1 MVYVILA
8 LILVAVAALLMRIEN
23 KKLKQNYL
31 TEQLVTEREESTAVN
46 LALLN
51 RSGWQDF
58 VSQSRIALQSQFGQR
73 YVLYT
78 SLIVVGL
85 VSISLYLQRLLELS
99 SPWIVF
105 ALPALGF
112 VYMVFWSRSKRRSE
126 FEQLFPDALNIMMSS
141 ITAGESVTQSIIYV
155 GKALDNSIGY
165 QFRDMGERLKLG
177 EPVEQVFARA
187 NKYFPYPVFL
197 FFTVT
202 VRANISRGGQLKS
215 VMAKLIRVLVDAR
228 TMEKKKGAMTSEAR
242 LSAKIVG
249 SLPFLFMLLLSYINP
264 KNIDFVLTDE
274 SGRYILYY
282 VLISE
287 AIGMFIIWLLIRSVR

>member
-8 LILVAVAALLMRIEN
+8 LILVAVAAVLMRIEN

-31 TEQLVTEREESTAVN
+31 AEQLVTEKEESTAVN

-85 VSISLYLQRLLELS
+85 VSVSLYLQRLLELS

>member
-8 LILVAVAALLMRIEN
+8 LVLIAVAAVLMRIEN

-85 VSISLYLQRLLELS
+85 VSVSLYLQRLLELS

-105 ALPALGF
+105 ALPVFGF

-187 NKYFPYPVFL
+187 NKHFPYPVFL